1 MDIILIYVRIG
12 SLLTILCID
21 SEEETFIYDKVFN
34 DRYRYL
40 AQLKQIYPGLEI
52 EIFRNLA
59 ILKNM
64 DKDQRNEYLNMQEFP
79 LLDIRAAAVVII
91 GLSKCAEFYLSN
103 VTQLLRG
110 YENLFQISE
119 YMGENGEYEFRR

>member
-1 MDIILIYVRIG
+1 MVFGHYPDLCTDWQP
-12 SLLTILCID
+12 LLTILCID

-59 ILKNM
+59 I
-64 DKDQRNEYLNMQEFP
+64 
-79 LLDIRAAAVVII
+79 
-91 GLSKCAEFYLSN
+91 
-103 VTQLLRG
+103 
-110 YENLFQISE
+110 
-119 YMGENGEYEFRR
+119 